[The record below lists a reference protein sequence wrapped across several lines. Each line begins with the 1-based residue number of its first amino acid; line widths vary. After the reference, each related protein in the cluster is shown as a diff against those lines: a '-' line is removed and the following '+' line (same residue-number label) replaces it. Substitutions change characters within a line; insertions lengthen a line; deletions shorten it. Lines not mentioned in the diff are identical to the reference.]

1 MEIPHELFI
10 LSALIFAATA
20 VIAFIRARR
29 EKDKFY
35 YTGIGLSL
43 LGLAWSIT
51 AILGQIQLTAVFW
64 LLAMIV
70 SIVKWPELN
79 AFQERRMKEVDVE
92 SPLRAADFFS
102 NTNSGWLKLAY
113 RHGLGAT
120 IILFILQSVV
130 ITGGMLLVLY
140 RFYDFPLRLILL
152 SVSISSI
159 FLVIRLYRQIKRALT
174 TTHLPPDSPTE
185 Q

>member
-10 LSALIFAATA
+10 LSALLFAATA

-51 AILGQIQLTAVFW
+51 AILDQLQLTIVFW
-64 LLAMIV
+64 LTAMIV
-70 SIVKWPELN
+70 SIVKLPELK
-79 AFQERRMKEVDVE
+79 AFQDRRMREVDIE

-113 RHGLGAT
+113 RHGLGVT
-120 IILFILQSVV
+120 VILYLLQFGVLAAGMILA
-130 ITGGMLLVLY
+130 LN
-140 RFYDFPLRLILL
+140 RFYDLPSGFLFN
-152 SVSISSI
+152 VSTMGGI
-159 FLVIRLYRQIKRALT
+159 FGAIWFYRQIKRVLT
-174 TTHLPPDSPTE
+174 TTHLPPGSPTE

>member
-10 LSALIFAATA
+10 LSALIFAASA

-29 EKDKFY
+29 EKERFY
-35 YTGIGLSL
+35 YTGIGICL

-51 AILGQIQLTAVFW
+51 AILDQLQLTIVFW

-70 SIVKWPELN
+70 SIVNWPELN
-79 AFQERRMKEVDVE
+79 RFQDRLMKGVDIE
-92 SPLRAADFFS
+92 SPLRAGDFFS
-102 NTNSGWLKLAY
+102 NTYGGWLKLAH

-120 IILFILQSVV
+120 VILYLFQSVV
-130 ITGGMLLVLY
+130 ISGWLLLALNQLY
-140 RFYDFPLRLILL
+140 ELPLRVLL
-152 SVSISSI
+152 ASVSITNI
-159 FLVIRLYRQIKRALT
+159 FLAIRLYRQIKRALT